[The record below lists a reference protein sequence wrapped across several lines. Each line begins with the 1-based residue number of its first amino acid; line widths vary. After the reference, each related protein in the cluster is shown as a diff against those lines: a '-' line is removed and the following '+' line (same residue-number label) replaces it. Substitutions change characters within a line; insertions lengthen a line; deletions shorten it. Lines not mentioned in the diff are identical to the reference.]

1 MTAAPHAPGT
11 TVPEARYVAEQLLAS
26 VREDTGRADAK
37 ASVLLS
43 VTLAVPPLVVGTGQ
57 LPPDRPSVPGLVLL
71 VAGLLM
77 WLAGSVSLVRA
88 VLPHGGTERVGP
100 GITFFAD
107 VVAVHAAT
115 GAGGVAEAVGRAG
128 EDVTAWLLTQAV
140 DHSHILVR
148 KYRCI
153 RWGRSGWYR
162 GRWRRRPGCCS
173 ADPGTQ
179 GANRR
184 HRLRHRDVRGFAGL
198 AHPTFR
204 HME

>member
-1 MTAAPHAPGT
+1 MTAAPSTPTAAL
-11 TVPEARYVAEQLLAS
+11 PEARYVAERLLAT
-26 VREDTGRADAK
+26 VREDTGRADVK

-43 VTLAVPPLVVGTGQ
+43 VTLSVPPLVAGVGQ
-57 LPPDRPSVPGLVLL
+57 RPPDRPSVLWLVLV

-115 GAGGVAEAVGRAG
+115 GTGGVAEAVGKAG

-153 RWGRSGWYR
+153 RWGAIWLV
-162 GRWRRRPGCCS
+162 PGALS
-173 ADPGTQ
+173 AT
-179 GANRR
+179 
-184 HRLRHRDVRGFAGL
+184 AGL
-198 AHPTFR
+198 LLG
-204 HME
+204 

>member
-1 MTAAPHAPGT
+1 MTTAPDAPGT
-11 TVPEARYVAEQLLAS
+11 TVPEARYIAEQLLAS
-26 VREDTGRADAK
+26 VREDTGRADTK

-43 VTLAVPPLVVGTGQ
+43 VTLAVPPLVIGTGQ
-57 LPPDRPSVPGLVLL
+57 LPSDRPSVAGLVLL
-71 VAGLLM
+71 TAGLLM

-115 GAGGVAEAVGRAG
+115 GAGGVAKAVGRAG
-128 EDVTAWLLTQAV
+128 EDVNAWLLTQAV

-153 RWGRSGWYR
+153 RWGAVWLV
-162 GRWRRRPGCCS
+162 PGVLT
-173 ADPGTQ
+173 AT
-179 GANRR
+179 
-184 HRLRHRDVRGFAGL
+184 AGL
-198 AHPTFR
+198 LLG
-204 HME
+204 